1 VGARGRA
8 TAEAAGPA
16 GADGSDRAAAVLVEL
31 RRIGDASRL
40 PGMARYGINVD
51 RALGVSIPDLR
62 RIARGLRPDHDL
74 ALALWAT
81 GVHEARILASMA
93 DDPARVTSAQMQ
105 AWARDFDSWD
115 LCDQVCANLFVD
127 TRHAFAKAETWSRRR
142 ATFVT
147 RAGFSLIAAIAVHR
161 KDVDDERVAAFLP
174 LIEARADD
182 DRNYVWKAVNWAL
195 RQIGKRSPALNAQA
209 IATAERIRA
218 RGTRAGRRIAN
229 DALRELSS
237 DAVRGRF
244 EARAAAATARTSP
257 ARARAGRPGTRLS
270 RPRR

>member
-1 VGARGRA
+1 VGARARA
-8 TAEAAGPA
+8 TAEAARPA
-16 GADGSDRAAAVLVEL
+16 GAEESARAAAVLVEL

-81 GVHEARILASMA
+81 GVHEARILASMV
-93 DDPARVTSAQMQ
+93 DDPARLTSAQMQ

-161 KDVDDERVAAFLP
+161 KDVDDERIAAFLP

-209 IATAERIRA
+209 IATAERISA
-218 RGTRAGRRIAN
+218 RGTRAGRWIAN
-229 DALRELSS
+229 DALRELTSP
-237 DAVRGRF
+237 AVRRRLAGS
-244 EARAAAATARTSP
+244 ATVRTSP